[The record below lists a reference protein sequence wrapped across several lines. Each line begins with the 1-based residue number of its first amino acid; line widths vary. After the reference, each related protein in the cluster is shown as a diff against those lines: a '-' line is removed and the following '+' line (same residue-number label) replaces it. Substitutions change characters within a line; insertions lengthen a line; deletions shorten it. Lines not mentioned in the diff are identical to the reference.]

1 MFCHSCELLGH
12 DLKHCAWYFALTK
25 NGVNDACQYSD
36 WLKANGSCACFPP
49 QKDSARKDNPHEE
62 GEGDE
67 WPNQASSRVE
77 TTVDDDQDDVNP
89 RVRTE
94 KHMEGNYEISG
105 ITPEKVH
112 VNSRSSRA
120 EVIEMERVGW
130 LTSVNE
136 ISNSNKVDTG
146 LIDALNHMQNK
157 TGDNRP

>member
-1 MFCHSCELLGH
+1 M
-12 DLKHCAWYFALTK
+12 
-25 NGVNDACQYSD
+25 
-36 WLKANGSCACFPP
+36 
-49 QKDSARKDNPHEE
+49 ARKDNPHEE

-67 WPNQASSRVE
+67 RPNQASSRVE

-112 VNSRSSRA
+112 VNFGSSRA
-120 EVIEMERVGW
+120 EVTEMERVGW

-136 ISNSNKVDTG
+136 ILNSNKVDTS